1 MSDDFTPE
9 PPEMDGGD
17 DSIQVP
23 ATGSRILPRLIEEE
37 MRESFIDYSM
47 SVIVQRALPDV
58 RDGLKPV
65 HRRIL
70 YAMQEAGLVPTRPYK
85 KCATVV
91 GDVLGKY
98 HPHGDQSVYDALVR
112 MVQDFSLR
120 YPLIDGQG
128 NFGSLDGDSAA
139 AYRYTESRLAPLA
152 TEMLAD
158 IDKETVDFSPN
169 YDDRLM
175 EPRVLPAK
183 FPNLLVNGSSGIA
196 VGMATNIPPH
206 NLREVVA
213 ACVHLIDNPDSTWE
227 DLHQFV
233 KGPDFPTGGVIY
245 GIDGIREAYANGRGR
260 VVVRARATIEEREG
274 GKGER
279 IIITEVP
286 FQVNKARV
294 IEHIAELVRDKK
306 LEGIADLRDES
317 SKTIRVVI
325 DLKRDA
331 IPHIVLNQLYKHT
344 QLQSTFGVIML
355 ALVGGVPRV
364 LGLRDIIHHFV
375 QHRHEVVV
383 RRTTFEL
390 RKARERE
397 HILEGLKIA
406 VDNIDE
412 VIGIIRGSE
421 TTAEAGTRLR
431 DRFALSERQS
441 DAILNMRLAR
451 LTGLEIEQL
460 EAELGEVRATIADLE
475 DILGNIERRKGIIKD
490 ELTEVADK
498 FGDERRTDLLGMT
511 GSFTIEDLI
520 PDEEMVIT
528 VSHSGYIKRVPSD
541 TYRAQ
546 ARGGRGIEGMKTKEE
561 DWVEH
566 LFLANTHDYL
576 MFFTQEG
583 QCYWLKVHE
592 IPVGSRNS
600 RGKPVVN
607 LINIESDEKIAALVP
622 VRKFSIERSLIFATR
637 NGVVKKT
644 SLAAYGN
651 PRRVGINAINIIEGD
666 ELISVQLADPGCHVV
681 LATRNGMAI
690 HFEDEQLRQL
700 SRATTGVRGITLED
714 DDVVIGMVVTKPG
727 STLLAVAELG
737 FGKRTELEAYR
748 VQRRGGKGVI
758 NIRVS
763 EKTGRVVSIME
774 VHPGDELMMITRQG
788 VIIRSPVDQ
797 IRVIGR
803 NTQGVKLIN
812 LGPKDAVM
820 DVARVVSEDEEPQ
833 PISTESPADQEVVDS
848 TALEEALG
856 LDEGDDDDL
865 GDEPEDFIEEDEGPD
880 SVDELLD
887 DDEV

>member
-1 MSDDFTPE
+1 
-9 PPEMDGGD
+9 MDGAGT
-17 DSIQVP
+17 P
-23 ATGSRILPRLIEEE
+23 GSRVLPRLIEDE

-70 YAMQEAGLVPTRPYK
+70 FAMQEAGLIPTRPYK

-98 HPHGDQSVYDALVR
+98 HPHGDASVYDALVR

-128 NFGSLDGDSAA
+128 NFGSIDGDFAA

-152 TEMLAD
+152 GELLAD
-158 IDKETVDFSPN
+158 IDKETVDFAPN
-169 YDDRLM
+169 YDDRLT
-175 EPRVLPAK
+175 EPRVLPSR

-206 NLREVVA
+206 NLREVVN
-213 ACVHLIDNPDSTWE
+213 ACVHLVDNPDATWE

-245 GIDGIREAYANGRGR
+245 GRDGIREAYETGRGR
-260 VVVRARATIEEREG
+260 VVLRARAEIEEKDG
-274 GKGER
+274 GRGER

-286 FQVNKARV
+286 FQVNKSRV

-306 LEGIADLRDES
+306 LEGISDLRDES
-317 SKTIRVVI
+317 DKRIRIVI

-355 ALVGGVPRV
+355 ALTGGVPKV
-364 LGLRDIIHHFV
+364 MSLREMLYHFV
-375 QHRHEVVV
+375 QHRHEVV
-383 RRTTFEL
+383 RRRAEYEL

-412 VIGIIRGSE
+412 VIAIIRGSE
-421 TTAEAGTRLR
+421 TTAEAGQSLR
-431 DRFALSERQS
+431 SRFGLSDRQS

-475 DILGNIERRKGIIKD
+475 DILASEVRRRGIIKD

-498 FGDERRTDLLGMT
+498 FGDERRTEILGMT
-511 GSFTIEDLI
+511 GAFSIEDLI

-546 ARGGRGIEGMKTKEE
+546 ARGGRGIEGMKTKDE

-576 MFFTQEG
+576 MFFTRDG

-607 LINIESDEKIAALVP
+607 LINIASDEKIAALVP
-622 VRKFSIERSLIFATR
+622 VREFSHERSLIFVTR
-637 NGVVKKT
+637 RGVIKKT

-651 PRRVGINAINIIEGD
+651 PRRVGLNAMNVLEGD
-666 ELISVQLADPGCHVV
+666 ELISVQLADGSCDVV
-681 LATRNGMAI
+681 LATRDGMAI
-690 HFEDEQLRQL
+690 RFEEGNVREMG
-700 SRATTGVRGITLED
+700 RATTGVRGISLMG

-727 STLLAVAELG
+727 STLLVVSELG
-737 FGKRTELEAYR
+737 MGKRTVLEAYR
-748 VQRRGGKGVI
+748 CQRRGGKGVI
-758 NIRVS
+758 NLRLS
-763 EKTGRVVSIME
+763 EKTGRVVSIKE
-774 VHPGDELMMITRQG
+774 VHPGDELMMITREG
-788 VIIRSPVDQ
+788 IIIRSPVDQ
-797 IRVIGR
+797 IRVVGR

-820 DVARVVSEDEEPQ
+820 DVARVVNEDEEPK
-833 PISTESPADQEVVDS
+833 PILDDVPEGQEVVDS
-848 TALEEALG
+848 TALMEEELG
-856 LDEGDDDDL
+856 IEDEEDD
-865 GDEPEDFIEEDEGPD
+865 GGEPEDFIEEDEGPD
-880 SVDELLD
+880 SVDELMD